1 MERDPHLPHPEVCDW
16 LLRQE
21 WSAPAT
27 VHVRSD
33 GHPGFTVDCCE
44 ASAAIG
50 RDEMIDLLLPSF
62 GLQVLREDQAA
73 RAAALESEA
82 TDPRTFDGLKT
93 RIVTTSSQAVNVNG
107 ALSLGL
113 LDELMDAV
121 DSGSGE
127 KKCAAPEDP
136 VQETD
141 AARDYYVAS
150 GGALCPSSS
159 GKDRRKT
166 ASGLGR
172 MWIAG
177 VGRGT
182 GLPVDFLGVDDLIKG
197 REEAEAAPEDPVQET
212 DAAPVPPDEL
222 VWEWYVGGGLELR
235 PISLRT
241 VNQYVAARSAE
252 WTWQQARLACAATDA
267 APVPPENPVDDDAE
281 PGLDAL
287 NELIGRLLNAIR
299 DADPPIPV
307 SIAALEAA
315 KTLFLSQVYDLR
327 PRPEE

>member
-21 WSAPAT
+21 WSAP
-27 VHVRSD
+27 D
-33 GHPGFTVDCCE
+33 TVDCCE
-44 ASAAIG
+44 ASTAIG
-50 RDEMIDLLLPSF
+50 RDETLDLVLPSF
-62 GLQVLREDQAA
+62 GLKVLREDQAA

-127 KKCAAPEDP
+127 KECAAPED
-136 VQETD
+136 
-141 AARDYYVAS
+141 
-150 GGALCPSSS
+150 
-159 GKDRRKT
+159 
-166 ASGLGR
+166 
-172 MWIAG
+172 
-177 VGRGT
+177 
-182 GLPVDFLGVDDLIKG
+182 
-197 REEAEAAPEDPVQET
+197 
-212 DAAPVPPDEL
+212 
-222 VWEWYVGGGLELR
+222 
-235 PISLRT
+235 
-241 VNQYVAARSAE
+241 
-252 WTWQQARLACAATDA
+252 
-267 APVPPENPVDDDAE
+267 PVDDDAE

-299 DADPPIPV
+299 DADATIPV

-327 PRPEE
+327 PRFEE